1 MRLPLYQVD
10 AFASR
15 VFAGNPAA
23 VVLTERSL
31 DDATMQSV
39 AAENNLSETAFLR
52 WTHDGWEIRWF
63 TPACEIDLCGHATL
77 AAAWVVFNHLNT
89 ELTAVEFGSKS
100 GALRVS
106 KLADGALELDFP
118 ARPPAT
124 CPPHPELAAGLGGT
138 PREFFRARDYMAVYA
153 TETEIRALRPDF
165 PRLGRIDAT
174 GIIATAPGDSCDFV
188 SRFFAPASGIDEDP
202 VTGSSHCTLIPWWSA
217 RLGKRK
223 LRALQV
229 SKRGGELT
237 CELRG
242 DRVGIAGKC
251 APFLEGSIT
260 L

>member
-1 MRLPLYQVD
+1 MRLPIYQVD

-15 VFAGNPAA
+15 VFGGNPAA
-23 VVLTERSL
+23 IVLTERSL
-31 DDATMQSV
+31 DEAVMQSI

-100 GALRVS
+100 GALHVA
-106 KLADGALELDFP
+106 KLPDGLLELDFP
-118 ARPPAT
+118 SRPASP
-124 CPPHPELAAGLGGT
+124 CPPHPDLVPALGGK
-138 PREFFRARDYMAVYA
+138 PLEILKARDFLAVYA
-153 TETEIRALRPDF
+153 SEAEVLALRPDF
-165 PRLGRIDAT
+165 RRLARVDVT

-188 SRFFAPASGIDEDP
+188 SRFFAPVSGIDEDP
-202 VTGSSHCTLIPWWSA
+202 VTGSSHCTLIPFWSA
-217 RLGKRK
+217 RLGKKK
-223 LRALQV
+223 LKALQV
-229 SKRGGELT
+229 SKRVGELQ

-242 DRVGIAGKC
+242 DRVGMAGRC
-251 APFLEGSIT
+251 ALFLEGSII